1 MALVD
6 FNEGLSL
13 ILEKEENRIENL
25 TYMNLNYKKET
36 IKHPPNSSLYCLI
49 LSLSLSSIN

>member
-13 ILEKEENRIENL
+13 ILEKEENRIENS
-25 TYMNLNYKKET
+25 TYTNLNYKKET
-36 IKHPPNSSLYCLI
+36 IKHP
-49 LSLSLSSIN
+49 SLSSIN